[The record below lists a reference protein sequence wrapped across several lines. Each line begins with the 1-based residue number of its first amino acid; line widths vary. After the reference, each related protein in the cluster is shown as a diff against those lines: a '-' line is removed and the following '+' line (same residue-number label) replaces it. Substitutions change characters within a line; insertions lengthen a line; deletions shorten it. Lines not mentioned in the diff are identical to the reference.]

1 MSDFYAESRAILES
15 RANTLSR
22 YTYETYLSH
31 LHKLQLYRPAVECSD
46 VTEAFV
52 IGYIDFMHSRKNSAG
67 CIYRSLSI
75 LRMFVKELLRRRKIR
90 RNYRFANLFV
100 QISGVS
106 RIVRED
112 FTD

>member
-46 VTEAFV
+46 VTETLLHV
-52 IGYIDFMHSRKNSAG
+52 VETGCPSR
-67 CIYRSLSI
+67 
-75 LRMFVKELLRRRKIR
+75 
-90 RNYRFANLFV
+90 
-100 QISGVS
+100 
-106 RIVRED
+106 
-112 FTD
+112 